1 MEIKFS
7 QTNTKEKS
15 ASGYASFFKSSILK
29 CSKSMLAFLFTLLF
43 AGNSFAQSGHFVTR
57 WNLATSGASPTG
69 LTFGTVTGGSVSYS
83 WTEVG
88 GSGSGSSTFS
98 GTSLNITGLPSGKTI
113 ELRISPSNFQRINI
127 NNTGDKMR
135 LTEVKQWGTAAWT
148 SMENAFFGC
157 ENLNITATDTPN
169 LAGVTKMN
177 SMFQTCKNLSTV
189 PNINSW
195 NTSKVE
201 WMSSVFNN
209 CSKFNQNIG
218 SWNTAGVMGMSQMF
232 RSASS
237 FNQNIGNW
245 NTSKVS
251 SMQQMFNLAGAFN
264 QDISGW
270 NTGSVSNMTSM
281 FEWAS
286 AFNQN
291 LGDWSLN
298 SSVTLNKMLDKS
310 GLSCANYEATLVGWN
325 SQSVNGKTLGASDLK
340 YGGNATAARANLVKS
355 TLNSGKGWTISGD
368 NSSNVCDAFIT
379 TFDLSKTGINATELS
394 IPIAAG
400 GSISYT
406 WAEIGGTAKSTSTLT
421 YSGSTLKITSLP
433 SGKKVRVTINPT
445 NLQRIIFNNGGTS
458 DKMRMTT
465 IEQWGTTAWTSMENA
480 FFGCENLNITATGIP
495 NFGNVNFKSMAQ
507 MFQTCKNLSTVP
519 NINSWNTSKV
529 EKMASLFNNCSK
541 FNQDISGWNTS
552 KVNSMAQMFRN
563 ASAFNQNIGAWN
575 LSGLWSP
582 GLTNMLSNT
591 GMDCN
596 NYSATLIGWSNNN
609 STPNGLTL
617 NADYVKYGSYASSA
631 RTNLDST
638 KNWTITDAGAGSCSA
653 PLAPYQQSPFTI
665 IDFGGFTKNDI
676 VNLEW
681 IVTDEN
687 DLSRYDVY
695 SSTDGIN
702 FSLSGSVTATMA
714 ERGLKTY
721 QFQDLS
727 NKAALVYYRIKA
739 INNDETGEWSSTVA
753 INTNKSVVN
762 KPLKVYPNP
771 ATDFINLEFD
781 GIDPSNFNVL
791 VMDMSGKVVYKLD
804 GVETAINQY
813 TLPLNG
819 IESGMY
825 IVQLS
830 DKFGNTT
837 TNRFSINQ

>member
-29 CSKSMLAFLFTLLF
+29 CSKTMLAFLFTLFF
-43 AGNSFAQSGHFVTR
+43 AGNLLAQSADDFVTK
-57 WNLATSGASPTG
+57 WDLATSGASPTG

-169 LAGVTKMN
+169 LAGVTSMN

-195 NTSKVE
+195 NTSNVLA
-201 WMSSVFNN
+201 MSGTFNK

-218 SWNTAGVMGMSQMF
+218 SWNTAKVTTMSSMF
-232 RSASS
+232 RSAGA
-237 FNQNIGNW
+237 FNQNIGSW

-251 SMQQMFNLAGAFN
+251 SMQNMFNLAPAFN
-264 QDISGW
+264 QNISGW
-270 NTGSVSNMTSM
+270 NTGGVNNMTSM

-291 LGDWSLN
+291 IGNWNTANVTTMAYMFDNALAFNQNLGNWRLRA
-298 SSVTLNKMLDKS
+298 SVTMTDMLKNSNLN
-310 GLSCANYEATLVGWN
+310 CTNYSSTLIGWN
-325 SQSVNGKTLGASDLK
+325 SQSVTGIILGATGRTYSPSL
-340 YGGNATAARANLVKS
+340 AARANLVLAIGS
-355 TLNSGKGWTISGD
+355 GGKG
-368 NSSNVCDAFIT
+368 
-379 TFDLSKTGINATELS
+379 
-394 IPIAAG
+394 
-400 GSISYT
+400 
-406 WAEIGGTAKSTSTLT
+406 
-421 YSGSTLKITSLP
+421 
-433 SGKKVRVTINPT
+433 
-445 NLQRIIFNNGGTS
+445 
-458 DKMRMTT
+458 
-465 IEQWGTTAWTSMENA
+465 
-480 FFGCENLNITATGIP
+480 
-495 NFGNVNFKSMAQ
+495 
-507 MFQTCKNLSTVP
+507 
-519 NINSWNTSKV
+519 
-529 EKMASLFNNCSK
+529 
-541 FNQDISGWNTS
+541 
-552 KVNSMAQMFRN
+552 
-563 ASAFNQNIGAWN
+563 
-575 LSGLWSP
+575 
-582 GLTNMLSNT
+582 
-591 GMDCN
+591 
-596 NYSATLIGWSNNN
+596 
-609 STPNGLTL
+609 
-617 NADYVKYGSYASSA
+617 
-631 RTNLDST
+631 
-638 KNWTITDAGAGSCSA
+638 WTITDAGAGTCNDPRLTITTGNTGLYDYQGVRVTSDAVDNTWQVTSSRNISNASITFTWVASSEMTGFTRSTLGVFTRSTGITGSGNWSLVSTGSA
-653 PLAPYQQSPFTI
+653 TLVSGSTYRTTVTGLTLDSTSNYFYGITNGSFTPLPVSI
-665 IDFGGFTKNDI
+665 IDFKGIVKNDI
-676 VNLEW
+676 ISLNWTVA
-681 IVTDEN
+681 DEN
-687 DLSRYDVY
+687 DLTRYDIY

-702 FSLSGSVTATMA
+702 FSLSGSVAATVP

-727 NKAALVYYRIKA
+727 NKSALVYYRLKS
-739 INNDETGEWSSTVA
+739 INNDETGEWSSIVA
-753 INTNKSVVN
+753 LHTTKTAVNNTM
-762 KPLKVYPNP
+762 KVYPNP

-830 DKFGNTT
+830 DEFGNTT
-837 TNRFSINQ
+837 INRFSIK

>member
-1 MEIKFS
+1 MKKNYS
-7 QTNTKEKS
+7 QTFTKENS
-15 ASGYASFFKSSILK
+15 ASSYASFFKSSILK
-29 CSKSMLAFLFTLLF
+29 CSKTMLAFLFTLFF
-43 AGNSFAQSGHFVTR
+43 AGNSFAQAGDFVTR
-57 WNLATSGASPTG
+57 WNLANTGASTTG
-69 LTFGTVTGGSVSYS
+69 LTFGTVTGGGSVSYS

-88 GSGSGSSTFS
+88 GSGSGSGTFS
-98 GTSLNITGLPSGKTI
+98 GTSLTITGLPSGKTI

-127 NNTGDKMR
+127 NNTGDKNR
-135 LTEVKQWGTAAWT
+135 LTDVKQWGTTAWT
-148 SMENAFFGC
+148 SMANAFFGC
-157 ENLNITATDTPN
+157 ENLNITATDIPN
-169 LAGVTKMN
+169 LAGVTSMN

-209 CSKFNQNIG
+209 CSEFNENIG

-270 NTGSVSNMTSM
+270 NTGSVSNMISM

-291 LGDWSLN
+291 LGNWSLN

-310 GLSCANYEATLVGWN
+310 GMSCANYEATLIGWN
-325 SQSVNGKTLGASDLK
+325 SQSVTGKILGASGLN

-355 TLNSGKGWTISGD
+355 TITGGKGWTISGD

-379 TFDLSKTGINATELS
+379 TFDLSKAGINATELS
-394 IPIAAG
+394 IPITAG

-421 YSGSTLKITSLP
+421 SSGSTLKITGLP

-465 IEQWGTTAWTSMENA
+465 IEQWGTIAWTSMQNA

-495 NFGNVNFKSMAQ
+495 NLAGVTSMEC

-529 EKMASLFNNCSK
+529 EKMGSLFNNCSK

-563 ASAFNQNIGAWN
+563 ASAFNQNIGGWN

-631 RTNLDST
+631 RTNLDVT
-638 KNWTITDAGAGSCSA
+638 KNWTISDAGQGTCSA
-653 PLAPYQQSPFTI
+653 PSLVQM
-665 IDFGGFTKNDI
+665 IDFGGFIKHDVT
-676 VNLEW
+676 NL
-681 IVTDEN
+681 D
-687 DLSRYDVY
+687 
-695 SSTDGIN
+695 
-702 FSLSGSVTATMA
+702 
-714 ERGLKTY
+714 
-721 QFQDLS
+721 
-727 NKAALVYYRIKA
+727 
-739 INNDETGEWSSTVA
+739 
-753 INTNKSVVN
+753 
-762 KPLKVYPNP
+762 KPLNVYPNP
-771 ATDFINLEFD
+771 ATDFINLEFK
-781 GIDPSNFNVL
+781 GIAPSTFNVL
-791 VMDMSGKVVYKLD
+791 VMDMSGKVIIKLD
-804 GVETAINQY
+804 GVHAESNQY

-819 IESGMY
+819 IVSGMY
-825 IVQLS
+825 VVKLS
-830 DKFGNTT
+830 DELGNTT
-837 TNRFSINQ
+837 INRFNIK